1 MLLEDGFEASGEC
14 DIFMASIGKL
24 GKEKSLLLAEDLRS
38 VLKNTKVVVDCTD
51 SRLKSQLKKAN
62 ADKARLA
69 VIIGEEEAVKG
80 EAIVKHLDTG
90 EQNSVNLSS
99 VSDYLVKVLCEE

>member
-1 MLLEDGFEASGEC
+1 MGSEMCIRDS
-14 DIFMASIGKL
+14 
-24 GKEKSLLLAEDLRS
+24 
-38 VLKNTKVVVDCTD
+38 

-62 ADKARLA
+62 ADEARIA